1 MGLKEVL
8 SRMKIVEIE
17 PDVTVPDPVLE
28 KAGGPAPRFSF
39 DAPTSPTTSPGSPT
53 SPVSPKGPKAASA
66 GPANDIRDLLASMP
80 PAKEIDVKAL
90 PVEPAEGGGGIPDF
104 AAIFKSAGISDPPH
118 GYSAYKVLEILS
130 SPEFANLD
138 SKAKAGALS
147 GFLKM
152 NPSGPVPI
160 TDVVQDAV
168 RRDQALD
175 KFEDFLRTK
184 MKARTD
190 QIEKENRDL
199 QAEIDALALRNREK
213 MDANRKALAEEE
225 GRFARWQVIKRIEE
239 RKLFDAVAPF
249 VETNPIT
256 TGSSGSGSSAA
267 GETKPAAA
275 APSVPAAPPAPDSE
289 SPA

>member
-17 PDVTVPDPVLE
+17 PDSTVADPLSAP
-28 KAGGPAPRFSF
+28 AGAPAPRFSF
-39 DAPTSPTTSPGSPT
+39 DAAASPASPMSPT
-53 SPVSPKGPKAASA
+53 SPKGAKAVSPGP
-66 GPANDIRDLLASMP
+66 PADIRDLLGSMP
-80 PAKEIDVKAL
+80 PPKEIDEKAL
-90 PVEPAEGGGGIPDF
+90 PAEPADGSGGIPDF

-138 SKAKAGALS
+138 SKAKAAALS

-184 MKARTD
+184 LKSRTE

-199 QAEIDALALRNREK
+199 QAEIDALAMRNREK
-213 MDANRKALAEEE
+213 MEANRKTLAEEE

-256 TGSSGSGSSAA
+256 TGSSGSAGSEA
-267 GETKPAAA
+267 KA
-275 APSVPAAPPAPDSE
+275 APSVPAPDKKE

>member
-1 MGLKEVL
+1 M
-8 SRMKIVEIE
+8 
-17 PDVTVPDPVLE
+17 P
-28 KAGGPAPRFSF
+28 PAPEIREK
-39 DAPTSPTTSPGSPT
+39 DL
-53 SPVSPKGPKAASA
+53 PKAAA
-66 GPANDIRDLLASMP
+66 
-80 PAKEIDVKAL
+80 
-90 PVEPAEGGGGIPDF
+90 EPGGEIPDF
-104 AAIFKSAGISDPPH
+104 AAVFKAAGITDPPH

-138 SKAKAGALS
+138 SKAKAAALA

-184 MKARTD
+184 LKARTE
-190 QIEKENRDL
+190 QIEKENREL
-199 QAEIDALALRNREK
+199 QAEIDALAQKNRER
-213 MDANRKALAEEE
+213 MEANRKTLAAEEE
-225 GRFARWQVIKRIEE
+225 RFARWQVTKRIEE

-256 TGSSGSGSSAA
+256 TGS
-267 GETKPAAA
+267 AAA
-275 APSVPAAPPAPDSE
+275 APAPAPDPAAPAPRPAGEGQP
-289 SPA
+289 

>member
-17 PDVTVPDPVLE
+17 PDVTVADPVPE

-39 DAPTSPTTSPGSPT
+39 DAPTSPTSPGSPA
-53 SPVSPKGPKAASA
+53 SPRSPLAAAS
-66 GPANDIRDLLASMP
+66 GPPNDIRDLLSSMP
-80 PAKEIDVKAL
+80 PAKEIDVKSL
-90 PVEPAEGGGGIPDF
+90 PAEPAEGGGGIPDF
-104 AAIFKSAGISDPPH
+104 AAIFKSAGITDPPH

-184 MKARTD
+184 MKARTER
-190 QIEKENRDL
+190 IEKENRDL

-256 TGSSGSGSSAA
+256 TGSGGSGTES
-267 GETKPAAA
+267 KPASA
-275 APSVPAAPPAPDSE
+275 APSVPAAPDKE

>member
-17 PDVTVPDPVLE
+17 PDATVADPLPAP
-28 KAGGPAPRFSF
+28 AGAPAPRFSF
-39 DAPTSPTTSPGSPT
+39 DAGAPPKTVSPGP
-53 SPVSPKGPKAASA
+53 
-66 GPANDIRDLLASMP
+66 PADIRDLLGSMP
-80 PAKEIDVKAL
+80 PPKEIDEKAL

-138 SKAKAGALS
+138 SKAKAAALS

-184 MKARTD
+184 MKGRTE

-199 QAEIDALALRNREK
+199 QAEIDALAMRNREK
-213 MDANRKALAEEE
+213 METNRKALAEEE

-256 TGSSGSGSSAA
+256 TGSSGSPGSSGTAA
-267 GETKPAAA
+267 PA
-275 APSVPAAPPAPDSE
+275 APSVPAAPDKE

>member
-17 PDVTVPDPVLE
+17 PDSTVADPLSAP
-28 KAGGPAPRFSF
+28 AGASAPRFSF
-39 DAPTSPTTSPGSPT
+39 DAAASPASPMSPT
-53 SPVSPKGPKAASA
+53 SPKGAKAVSPGP
-66 GPANDIRDLLASMP
+66 PADIRDLLGSMP
-80 PAKEIDVKAL
+80 PPKEIDEKAL
-90 PVEPAEGGGGIPDF
+90 PAEPADGGGGIPDF

-138 SKAKAGALS
+138 SKAKAAALS

-184 MKARTD
+184 MKARTE

-199 QAEIDALALRNREK
+199 QAEIDALAMRNREK
-213 MDANRKALAEEE
+213 MEANRKTLAEEE

-256 TGSSGSGSSAA
+256 TGSSGSAGSEA
-267 GETKPAAA
+267 KA
-275 APSVPAAPPAPDSE
+275 APSVPAPDKKE

>member
-17 PDVTVPDPVLE
+17 PDSTVADPLPAA
-28 KAGGPAPRFSF
+28 AGAPAPRFSF
-39 DAPTSPTTSPGSPT
+39 DAASPKAPKAVSPGP
-53 SPVSPKGPKAASA
+53 
-66 GPANDIRDLLASMP
+66 PADIRDLLGSMP
-80 PAKEIDVKAL
+80 PPKEIDEKAL
-90 PVEPAEGGGGIPDF
+90 PAEPADGGGGIPDF

-138 SKAKAGALS
+138 SKAKAAALS

-184 MKARTD
+184 LKSRTE

-199 QAEIDALALRNREK
+199 QAEIDALAMRNREK
-213 MDANRKALAEEE
+213 MEANRKTLAEEE

-256 TGSSGSGSSAA
+256 TGSSGSSGS
-267 GETKPAAA
+267 PASA
-275 APSVPAAPPAPDSE
+275 APSVPAAPDKKE

>member
-8 SRMKIVEIE
+8 SRMKIVEME
-17 PDVTVPDPVLE
+17 PEAP
-28 KAGGPAPRFSF
+28 PAFTP
-39 DAPTSPTTSPGSPT
+39 AEPTSPERSGGSGGSAPGGSVPGL
-53 SPVSPKGPKAASA
+53 PK
-66 GPANDIRDLLASMP
+66 DIRDLLGAMP
-80 PAKEIDVKAL
+80 PPREIDEKAL
-90 PVEPAEGGGGIPDF
+90 PVEPAEGGAEIPDF
-104 AAIFKSAGISDPPH
+104 AAVFRSAGISDPPH

-138 SKAKAGALS
+138 SKAKAAALS

-152 NPSGPVPI
+152 NPTGPVPI

-184 MKARTD
+184 LKTRTE

-199 QAEIDALALRNREK
+199 QAEIDALALRNRDRME
-213 MDANRKALAEEE
+213 ANRKTLAAEEE
-225 GRFARWQVIKRIEE
+225 RFARWQVTKRIEE

-256 TGSSGSGSSAA
+256 TGAA
-267 GETKPAAA
+267 GGEARPSAPSGPP
-275 APSVPAAPPAPDSE
+275 APSVPSVPDDE

>member
-8 SRMKIVEIE
+8 SKMKIVEAE
-17 PDVTVPDPVLE
+17 PDLTVADPLP
-28 KAGGPAPRFSF
+28 AMPSSPASLGGSGKPS
-39 DAPTSPTTSPGSPT
+39 SL
-53 SPVSPKGPKAASA
+53 PKGPGGIS
-66 GPANDIRDLLASMP
+66 GPPTDIRELLGALP
-80 PAKEIDVKAL
+80 PPREIDEKAL
-90 PVEPAEGGGGIPDF
+90 PPEAKEPGGEIPDF
-104 AAIFKSAGISDPPH
+104 PSVFKAAGINDPAH

-138 SKAKAGALS
+138 SKAKAAALS

-152 NPSGPVPI
+152 NPTGPVPI
-160 TDVVQDAV
+160 SDVVQDAV

-184 MKARTD
+184 LKARTD

-213 MDANRKALAEEE
+213 MEANRKALTAEEE
-225 GRFARWQVIKRIEE
+225 RFGRWQVIKRIEE

-249 VETNPIT
+249 VETNPIS
-256 TGSSGSGSSAA
+256 TGSSA
-267 GETKPAAA
+267 GESKPAP
-275 APSVPAAPPAPDSE
+275 APRPPAPAAE
-289 SPA
+289 EPEGAA

>member
-8 SRMKIVEIE
+8 SRMKIVEME
-17 PDVTVPDPVLE
+17 PDPTGVDSPSKT
-28 KAGGPAPRFSF
+28 AGGPAPRFSF
-39 DAPTSPTTSPGSPT
+39 DAPAP
-53 SPVSPKGPKAASA
+53 PKGAPS
-66 GPANDIRDLLASMP
+66 GPPNDIRDLLGSMP
-80 PAKEIDVKAL
+80 PPREIDEKAL
-90 PVEPAEGGGGIPDF
+90 PVEPAEGGAEIPDF
-104 AAIFKSAGISDPPH
+104 AAVFRSAGISDPPH

-138 SKAKAGALS
+138 SKAKAAALS

-152 NPSGPVPI
+152 NPTGPVPI

-184 MKARTD
+184 LKARTE

-199 QAEIDALALRNREK
+199 QAEIDALALRNRDR
-213 MDANRKALAEEE
+213 MDANRKTLAAEEE
-225 GRFARWQVIKRIEE
+225 RFARWQVIKRIEE

-256 TGSSGSGSSAA
+256 TGSAGGGARSSEPSG
-267 GETKPAAA
+267 PP
-275 APSVPAAPPAPDSE
+275 APSVPSVPDDE

>member
-8 SRMKIVEIE
+8 SRMRIVEME
-17 PDVTVPDPVLE
+17 PEAPAFTPAAAVPAERSGGAAGSAPGGSAPALPKDIQDLLGAMPPPREIDE
-28 KAGGPAPRFSF
+28 KA
-39 DAPTSPTTSPGSPT
+39 
-53 SPVSPKGPKAASA
+53 
-66 GPANDIRDLLASMP
+66 LA
-80 PAKEIDVKAL
+80 
-90 PVEPAEGGGGIPDF
+90 VEPAEGGAEIPDF
-104 AAIFKSAGISDPPH
+104 AAVFRSAGITDPPH

-138 SKAKAGALS
+138 SKAKAAALS

-152 NPSGPVPI
+152 NPTGPVPI

-184 MKARTD
+184 LKARTE

-199 QAEIDALALRNREK
+199 QAEIDALALRNRER
-213 MDANRKALAEEE
+213 MEANRKTLGAEEE
-225 GRFARWQVIKRIEE
+225 RFVRWQVTKRIEE

-256 TGSSGSGSSAA
+256 TGAA
-267 GETKPAAA
+267 GGGARPSAPSGPP
-275 APSVPAAPPAPDSE
+275 APSVPSVPDDE
-289 SPA
+289 SRA

>member
-8 SRMKIVEIE
+8 SKMKIVEIE
-17 PDVTVPDPVLE
+17 PDLTVADPL
-28 KAGGPAPRFSF
+28 
-39 DAPTSPTTSPGSPT
+39 SPTPVAPSPRPGSAAGTPPT
-53 SPVSPKGPKAASA
+53 GSPAARLSGP
-66 GPANDIRDLLASMP
+66 PNDIRDLLAGLP
-80 PAKEIDVKAL
+80 PPKEIDEKAL
-90 PVEPAEGGGGIPDF
+90 PVKAAAGGAEIPDF
-104 AAIFKSAGISDPPH
+104 AAVFKAAGITDPPH

-138 SKAKAGALS
+138 SKAKAAALS

-152 NPSGPVPI
+152 NPTGPVPI

-175 KFEDFLRTK
+175 KFEDFLRGK
-184 MKARTD
+184 LKARTE

-213 MDANRKALAEEE
+213 METNRKALAAEEE
-225 GRFARWQVIKRIEE
+225 RFARWQVTKRIEE

-256 TGSSGSGSSAA
+256 TGSAGSSGSTGEPKAASASKAPVSSR
-267 GETKPAAA
+267 
-275 APSVPAAPPAPDSE
+275 PDRPEPE

>member
-8 SRMKIVEIE
+8 SRMKIVEME
-17 PDVTVPDPVLE
+17 PEASPAFAPKDPGAPAV
-28 KAGGPAPRFSF
+28 PAPGGL
-39 DAPTSPTTSPGSPT
+39 PPGP
-53 SPVSPKGPKAASA
+53 P
-66 GPANDIRDLLASMP
+66 NDIRDLLGAMP
-80 PAKEIDVKAL
+80 PPREIDEKAL
-90 PVEPAEGGGGIPDF
+90 PVQPAEEGAEIPDF
-104 AAIFKSAGISDPPH
+104 AAVFKAAGISDPPH

-138 SKAKAGALS
+138 SKAKAAALS

-152 NPSGPVPI
+152 NPTGPVPI

-184 MKARTD
+184 LKARTE
-190 QIEKENRDL
+190 QIEKDNRDL
-199 QAEIDALALRNREK
+199 QAEIDALAQRNRER
-213 MDANRKALAEEE
+213 MEANRKTLAAEEE
-225 GRFARWQVIKRIEE
+225 RFARWQVTKRVEE

-256 TGSSGSGSSAA
+256 TGTA
-267 GETKPAAA
+267 GEARPASR
-275 APSVPAAPPAPDSE
+275 PSASSMPPAPDTE